1 MGSNLETWKALER
14 IRKDGRCRSIGVS
27 NFAPKHLNELL
38 IKGNDR
44 PVVNQIE
51 LSPFLQQES
60 ISSFCHKENI
70 HLTGYCPLARGR
82 RLDDPKLCLVAEQ
95 TKKTVAQVMIRWALQ
110 RGQSVIPKSVRPE
123 RIQENA
129 NVFEFNL
136 NDEQMKQYLSLFE
149 KYFLKSFTSRLT
161 DYSDPKI
168 DVLSTEVL
176 NPKYTIVKSVLLATD
191 KKPAVN
197 IEWRV
202 YTKNPDKPL
211 IRDLII
217 EGLSLAR
224 TQKEEFASVIE
235 TNNGDVTKLFIT
247 LKEFAAK

>member
-1 MGSNLETWKALER
+1 MKKNFFITIFLIFAFTQKSFGYSSDPKQFIQEVVDEAKQVLVDTNSKEYKTKKLSELALR
-14 IRKDGRCRSIGVS
+14 TVDIKGVAYYSLGNYRKG
-27 NFAPKHLNELL
+27 LNE
-38 IKGNDR
+38 
-44 PVVNQIE
+44 
-51 LSPFLQQES
+51 
-60 ISSFCHKENI
+60 
-70 HLTGYCPLARGR
+70 
-82 RLDDPKLCLVAEQ
+82 
-95 TKKTVAQVMIRWALQ
+95 
-110 RGQSVIPKSVRPE
+110 
-123 RIQENA
+123 
-129 NVFEFNL
+129 
-136 NDEQMKQYLSLFE
+136 EQMKEYLVLFE

-176 NPKYTIVKSVLLATD
+176 NSKYTIVKSILLATD

-235 TNNGDVTKLFIT
+235 TNNGDITKLFIT
-247 LKEFAAK
+247 LKEFVAK

>member
-1 MGSNLETWKALER
+1 MKKNFFIIVFFIFALTQKSFGYSSNPKQFISEVVNEAKEILAATNTKEFKTTKLSEMAL
-14 IRKDGRCRSIGVS
+14 KTVD
-27 NFAPKHLNELL
+27 
-38 IKGNDR
+38 IKG
-44 PVVNQIE
+44 
-51 LSPFLQQES
+51 
-60 ISSFCHKENI
+60 
-70 HLTGYCPLARGR
+70 
-82 RLDDPKLCLVAEQ
+82 VAYYSLGNYR
-95 TKKTVAQVMIRWALQ
+95 KK
-110 RGQSVIPKSVRPE
+110 
-123 RIQENA
+123 
-129 NVFEFNL
+129 L
-136 NDEQMKQYLSLFE
+136 NDEQLKEYLTLFE

-176 NPKYTIVKSVLLATD
+176 NPKYTIVKSLLLATD

-247 LKEFAAK
+247 LKEFVAK

>member
-1 MGSNLETWKALER
+1 MKKIFFIIIFFIFGLTQNSFAYSSDPKQFIQEIVDEAKKILIATNTKEVKTTKLSEMALR
-14 IRKDGRCRSIGVS
+14 TVD
-27 NFAPKHLNELL
+27 
-38 IKGNDR
+38 IKGVAYYSLGKYR
-44 PVVNQIE
+44 
-51 LSPFLQQES
+51 
-60 ISSFCHKENI
+60 KE
-70 HLTGYCPLARGR
+70 
-82 RLDDPKLCLVAEQ
+82 
-95 TKKTVAQVMIRWALQ
+95 
-110 RGQSVIPKSVRPE
+110 
-123 RIQENA
+123 
-129 NVFEFNL
+129 L
-136 NDEQMKQYLSLFE
+136 NDEQLKEYLTLFE

-161 DYSDPKI
+161 DYSEPKI
-168 DVLSTEVL
+168 DVVSTEVL
-176 NPKYTIVKSVLLATD
+176 NPKYTIVKSVLIATD

-235 TNNGDVTKLFIT
+235 TNNGDVTKLFLT

>member
-1 MGSNLETWKALER
+1 MKKNFFIIIFFLFSLTQKSYGYSSDPKQFITEIVDEAKKILVDSNSKEFKTKKLSDVALKTVD
-14 IRKDGRCRSIGVS
+14 IKGVAYYSIGKYRKD
-27 NFAPKHLNELL
+27 LTE
-38 IKGNDR
+38 D
-44 PVVNQIE
+44 Q
-51 LSPFLQQES
+51 LSE
-60 ISSFCHKENI
+60 
-70 HLTGYCPLARGR
+70 
-82 RLDDPKLCLVAEQ
+82 
-95 TKKTVAQVMIRWALQ
+95 
-110 RGQSVIPKSVRPE
+110 
-123 RIQENA
+123 
-129 NVFEFNL
+129 
-136 NDEQMKQYLSLFE
+136 YLSLFE

-168 DVLSTEVL
+168 DVIGTEVL

-191 KKPAVN
+191 KKPEVK

-235 TNNGDVTKLFIT
+235 SNNGDVTKLFDT
-247 LKEFAAK
+247 LKEFVAK

>member
-1 MGSNLETWKALER
+1 MKKKFFIIIFLICGFVQKSFAYSSDPKQFIQEVVDEAKQVLIDSNSKEYKTKKLSEMALQTVD
-14 IRKDGRCRSIGVS
+14 IKGVAYYSLGNYRK
-27 NFAPKHLNELL
+27 KLNE
-38 IKGNDR
+38 
-44 PVVNQIE
+44 
-51 LSPFLQQES
+51 
-60 ISSFCHKENI
+60 
-70 HLTGYCPLARGR
+70 
-82 RLDDPKLCLVAEQ
+82 
-95 TKKTVAQVMIRWALQ
+95 
-110 RGQSVIPKSVRPE
+110 
-123 RIQENA
+123 
-129 NVFEFNL
+129 
-136 NDEQMKQYLSLFE
+136 EQMKEYLFLFE

-168 DVLSTEVL
+168 DVLTTDVL
-176 NPKYTIVKSVLLATD
+176 NPKYTIVKSILLATD

-247 LKEFAAK
+247 LKEFVAK

>member
-1 MGSNLETWKALER
+1 MKKNFFIIIFFIFGLTQNSFSYSSDPKQFIQEIVDEAKKILIATNTKEFKTTKLSEMALR
-14 IRKDGRCRSIGVS
+14 TVD
-27 NFAPKHLNELL
+27 
-38 IKGNDR
+38 IKGVAYYSLGKYR
-44 PVVNQIE
+44 
-51 LSPFLQQES
+51 
-60 ISSFCHKENI
+60 KE
-70 HLTGYCPLARGR
+70 
-82 RLDDPKLCLVAEQ
+82 
-95 TKKTVAQVMIRWALQ
+95 
-110 RGQSVIPKSVRPE
+110 
-123 RIQENA
+123 
-129 NVFEFNL
+129 L
-136 NDEQMKQYLSLFE
+136 NDEQLKEYLTLFE
-149 KYFLKSFTSRLT
+149 KYFIKSFTSRLT
-161 DYSDPKI
+161 DYSEPKI
-168 DVLSTEVL
+168 DVVSTEVL
-176 NPKYTIVKSVLLATD
+176 NPKYTIVKSILIATD

>member
-1 MGSNLETWKALER
+1 MKKNFFIIIFFIFGLVQNSFAYSSDPKQFIQEVVDEAKQVLVDANSKEYKTKKLSEMALR
-14 IRKDGRCRSIGVS
+14 TVDIKGVAYYSLANYRKE
-27 NFAPKHLNELL
+27 LNE
-38 IKGNDR
+38 
-44 PVVNQIE
+44 
-51 LSPFLQQES
+51 
-60 ISSFCHKENI
+60 
-70 HLTGYCPLARGR
+70 
-82 RLDDPKLCLVAEQ
+82 
-95 TKKTVAQVMIRWALQ
+95 
-110 RGQSVIPKSVRPE
+110 
-123 RIQENA
+123 
-129 NVFEFNL
+129 
-136 NDEQMKQYLSLFE
+136 EQMKEYLVLFE

-176 NPKYTIVKSVLLATD
+176 NPKYTIVKSILLATD

-235 TNNGDVTKLFIT
+235 TNNGDITKLFIT
-247 LKEFAAK
+247 LKEFVAK

>member
-1 MGSNLETWKALER
+1 MKKNFFIIIFLIFGFTQKSFAYSSDPKQFIQEVVDEAKQILVDTNSKEYKTKKLSEMALQTVD
-14 IRKDGRCRSIGVS
+14 IKGVAYYSLGNYRKE
-27 NFAPKHLNELL
+27 LNE
-38 IKGNDR
+38 
-44 PVVNQIE
+44 
-51 LSPFLQQES
+51 
-60 ISSFCHKENI
+60 
-70 HLTGYCPLARGR
+70 
-82 RLDDPKLCLVAEQ
+82 
-95 TKKTVAQVMIRWALQ
+95 
-110 RGQSVIPKSVRPE
+110 
-123 RIQENA
+123 
-129 NVFEFNL
+129 
-136 NDEQMKQYLSLFE
+136 EQMKEYLVLFE

-168 DVLSTEVL
+168 DVLSTDVL
-176 NPKYTIVKSVLLATD
+176 NPKYTIVKSILLATD

-247 LKEFAAK
+247 LKEFVAK

>member
-1 MGSNLETWKALER
+1 MKKNFFIIIFLIFSLTQKSYGYSSDPKQFITEIVDEAKKILVKSNPTELKTKKLSEMAL
-14 IRKDGRCRSIGVS
+14 KTVD
-27 NFAPKHLNELL
+27 
-38 IKGNDR
+38 IKGVGFYSLGKYR
-44 PVVNQIE
+44 
-51 LSPFLQQES
+51 
-60 ISSFCHKENI
+60 KE
-70 HLTGYCPLARGR
+70 
-82 RLDDPKLCLVAEQ
+82 
-95 TKKTVAQVMIRWALQ
+95 
-110 RGQSVIPKSVRPE
+110 
-123 RIQENA
+123 
-129 NVFEFNL
+129 L
-136 NDEQMKQYLSLFE
+136 NDEQLKEYLDLFE

-168 DVLSTEVL
+168 KVMSVEVL

-191 KKPAVN
+191 KKPEVK

-235 TNNGDVTKLFIT
+235 SNNGDIEKLFVT
-247 LKEFAAK
+247 LKAFVAK